1 MLGFCEFQLQGGV
14 AQIVTFSIAFLTSLL
29 CTFGHSSHTLLKKHP
44 RLQGGPSSQYAH
56 GGADCFLVQLIY
68 DLASSAQPRGPA
80 IHHDCDNAE
89 ETSI

>member
-29 CTFGHSSHTLLKKHP
+29 CTFGHSSHTLLKTSTVA
-44 RLQGGPSSQYAH
+44 GGPSSQYAH
-56 GGADCFLVQLIY
+56 GGADCFLVRLIY